1 MPQAF
6 CYSRPFLSTA
16 ILGAR
21 DPRQLHEQ
29 LDALAHVS
37 KMTPELCRAVDRI
50 HHASPN
56 PNYSDTHSQF
66 FPI

>member
-1 MPQAF
+1 
-6 CYSRPFLSTA
+6 
-16 ILGAR
+16 LGAR

-50 HHASPN
+50 HHACPN